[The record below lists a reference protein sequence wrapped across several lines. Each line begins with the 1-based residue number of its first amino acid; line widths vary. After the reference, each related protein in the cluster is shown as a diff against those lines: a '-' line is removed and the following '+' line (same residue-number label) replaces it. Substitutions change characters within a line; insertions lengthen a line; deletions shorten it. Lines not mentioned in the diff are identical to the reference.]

1 MKPPSIR
8 EHKLRGRSAI
18 ANQEREKT
26 DFAVKTYLPRL
37 NEFWLSPIF
46 SIDGMFSFMLK
57 NLRRA
62 SIKRPL

>member
-1 MKPPSIR
+1 MKASCLIKKR
-8 EHKLRGRSAI
+8 EELQG
-18 ANQEREKT
+18 
-26 DFAVKTYLPRL
+26 RL